1 MATFVPLI
9 SSGTAGPLGVL
20 HLPRMW
26 LKISLEASGKLD
38 SRYRGAGQGYDGTS
52 GVHTHM
58 TNTAITDP
66 EILEHRYPVR
76 LHRFALRSGSG
87 GKGKW
92 HGGDGIMREVEFLAP
107 LHVSLLTQHREIE
120 PYGMDGGECGTRGKQ
135 FLNGIPLPGITA
147 FVVKAGDRLLIETPG
162 GGGYGS
168 P

>member
-1 MATFVPLI
+1 MNNFLFGDETFGYYETI
-9 SSGTAGPLGVL
+9 CGGSGAGP
-20 HLPRMW
+20 
-26 LKISLEASGKLD
+26 
-38 SRYRGAGQGYDGTS
+38 GYDGTS

-92 HGGDGIMREVEFLAP
+92 QGGDGIMREVEFLAP